1 MIDGILLIDK
11 PAGITSHDLVNRIRG
26 IFKQRRVGH
35 TGILDPLATGLM
47 VLLLGK
53 GTLFS
58 QQLTSS
64 DKIYSA
70 NFIFGKT
77 TDSFDDEGK
86 LVAEK
91 DPGILTMD
99 EFKNLCDRFKGTIKQ
114 LVPPFSAAKLNGRK
128 MYMIARKGEAVPEM
142 YKDVEIYSIEIIS
155 FNWPEVSLNIHCS
168 AGTYVRSLA
177 HQMGQQLG
185 CGGYLK
191 SLVRTGLGSF
201 TIDQAISLE
210 KLENSIS
217 GGNYSLVHQL
227 VEALPGK
234 PKISIRPEYF
244 RSILEGKPF
253 IKKYLYDTDYRGPG
267 GCLSLLLGPDNK
279 VLALV
284 KLNYNWGSFKRLNSR
299 DVLGKYVRIIDEGH
313 LRQMRP

>member
-1 MIDGILLIDK
+1 MVDGILLIDK
-11 PAGITSHDLVNRIRG
+11 PPGITSHDLVNRIRK

-35 TGILDPLATGLM
+35 TGILDPMATGLM

-58 QQLTSS
+58 RQLTSS
-64 DKIYSA
+64 DKKYSA

-77 TDSFDDEGK
+77 TDSFDNEGK

-91 DPGILTMD
+91 NPGVLSVD
-99 EFKNLCDRFKGTIKQ
+99 KFEDLCNRYRGKIKQ
-114 LVPPFSAAKLNGRK
+114 LVPPFSAVKLNGQK
-128 MYMIARKGEAVPEM
+128 MYNVARKGETVPEM
-142 YKDVEIYSIEIIS
+142 YKDVEIYSIEITS
-155 FNWPEVSLNIHCS
+155 FNWPEVNLDVHCS

-210 KLENSIS
+210 AIESSINNGDYGS
-217 GGNYSLVHQL
+217 VLQL
-227 VEALPGK
+227 VEALPDE
-234 PKISIRPEYF
+234 PKISIKPEYF

-253 IKKYLYDTDYRGPG
+253 IKKYLYYTDYKGPG

-284 KLNYNWGSFKRLNSR
+284 KLNYSWGSFERLDNR
-299 DVLGKYVRIIDEGH
+299 DILGKYVRIIDEGH
-313 LRQMRP
+313 LR

>member
-1 MIDGILLIDK
+1 MVDGILLIDK
-11 PAGITSHDLVNRIRG
+11 PSGITSHDLVNGIRK

-35 TGILDPLATGLM
+35 TGILDPMATGLM

-58 QQLTSS
+58 RQLTSS
-64 DKIYSA
+64 DKKYSA

-77 TDSFDDEGK
+77 TDSFDNEGK

-91 DPGILTMD
+91 DPGVLSVD
-99 EFKNLCDRFKGTIKQ
+99 KFEDLCNRYKGKIRQ
-114 LVPPFSAAKLNGRK
+114 LVPPFSAVKLNGRK
-128 MYMIARKGEAVPEM
+128 MYKVARKGETVPEM
-142 YKDVEIYSIEIIS
+142 YKDVDIYSIEITS
-155 FNWPEVSLNIHCS
+155 FNWPEVSLDVHCS

-201 TIDQAISLE
+201 TIDQVISLE
-210 KLENSIS
+210 ALENSINNGDYGS
-217 GGNYSLVHQL
+217 VLQL
-227 VEALPGK
+227 VEALPDE
-234 PKISIRPEYF
+234 PKISIKPEYF
-244 RSILEGKPF
+244 RSVLEGKPF
-253 IKKYLYDTDYRGPG
+253 IKKYLYYTDYKGPG

-284 KLNYNWGSFKRLNSR
+284 KLNYSWGSFERLDSR

-313 LRQMRP
+313 LR

>member
-1 MIDGILLIDK
+1 MVDGILLIDK
-11 PAGITSHDLVNRIRG
+11 PPGITSHDLVNRIRK

-35 TGILDPLATGLM
+35 TGILDPMATGLM

-58 QQLTSS
+58 RQLTSS
-64 DKIYSA
+64 DKKYSA

-77 TDSFDDEGK
+77 TDSFDNEGK

-91 DPGILTMD
+91 NPGVLSVD
-99 EFKNLCDRFKGTIKQ
+99 KFEDLCNRYRGKIKQ
-114 LVPPFSAAKLNGRK
+114 LVPPFSAVKLNGQK
-128 MYMIARKGEAVPEM
+128 MYNVARKGETVPEM
-142 YKDVEIYSIEIIS
+142 YKDVEIYSIEITS
-155 FNWPEVSLNIHCS
+155 FNWPEVNLDVHCS

-210 KLENSIS
+210 ALESSINNGDYGS
-217 GGNYSLVHQL
+217 VLQL
-227 VEALPGK
+227 VEALPDE
-234 PKISIRPEYF
+234 PKISIKPEYF

-253 IKKYLYDTDYRGPG
+253 IKKYLYYTDYKGPG

-284 KLNYNWGSFKRLNSR
+284 KLNYSWGSFERLDNR
-299 DVLGKYVRIIDEGH
+299 DILGKYVRIIDEGH
-313 LRQMRP
+313 LR